1 MDQAKTSVSS
11 SRDGETGMEQVMS
24 DLQALKRLYGLLH
37 RGPADEN
44 LDETSRDLLMKMLD
58 DATQQTLLK
67 QAKMLSGSLMSPV
80 LERKLSIRSD
90 RRTRDAEPPLTL
102 RPLVSPSPSPSI
114 LPGKRSSRL
123 NQQYSTVSSRA
134 GGHFDGHRQA
144 AEVPLLARL
153 ASYRSSRTAVSALT
167 PRHRPSGEQRNSGL
181 SLYRLPV
188 AATSQHGTVTG
199 SNRHADRRDRT
210 RQSSGRGDL
219 SSLEGSS
226 RRRSVSREVSLG
238 RAWLQHGRG
247 TGRHPG
253 AESSS
258 STRRFGRLDSGL
270 SLGMASRRGSERTGR
285 GVAAMSR
292 HGTVTGSNRH
302 AGHRDRTRRTSGRG
316 DQSSSL
322 EGSSSRRRSV
332 SREMSLAPAR
342 LHGRGTPRHVG
353 QEGSS
358 YSTRRFGRLDSGL
371 SLGVASRRGSE
382 RTGRG
387 VASPERSSSSNTMVT
402 IRSRIR
408 HRQDRDLKERCLRR
422 AEEEAEE
429 ENTPRRRGRTNA
441 SISSAG
447 RTSSRMPRRTLKR
460 VDSGSMYIS
469 RSNSSSGAAISYP
482 STSPTASLESSASAS
497 YSPPPVSR
505 RGIAPPL
512 SLRGFAPAP
521 PVSLRGIAPPVY
533 APRVSRSM
541 RRRRRQEILERR
553 VGRLRMFKNKIDM
566 VFHHRHDHHHHL
578 GRGLEGPSSKLIPG
592 EHHRKSPWRHL
603 GEMFHR
609 TKRQDK
615 EITSR
620 TVVGGAP
627 ANRRG
632 GGGNMHALFD
642 AMRRH
647 LRGKRRTPAS
657 VKMRRA
663 ANRSRVQ
670 AKKMH
675 WWQRLRKRRGRKDV
689 TAGIPRRRLGL

>member
-11 SRDGETGMEQVMS
+11 SRDGAPEETGMEQVMS

-219 SSLEGSS
+219 SSLEG
-226 RRRSVSREVSLG
+226 
-238 RAWLQHGRG
+238 
-247 TGRHPG
+247 
-253 AESSS
+253 
-258 STRRFGRLDSGL
+258 
-270 SLGMASRRGSERTGR
+270 
-285 GVAAMSR
+285 
-292 HGTVTGSNRH
+292 
-302 AGHRDRTRRTSGRG
+302 
-316 DQSSSL
+316 
-322 EGSSSRRRSV
+322 SSRRRSV

>member
-11 SRDGETGMEQVMS
+11 SRDGAPEETGMEQVMS

-114 LPGKRSSRL
+114 PPGERSSRL

-134 GGHFDGHRQA
+134 GGHFDGHRQT
-144 AEVPLLARL
+144 AEEPLLARL

-219 SSLEGSS
+219 S
-226 RRRSVSREVSLG
+226 
-238 RAWLQHGRG
+238 
-247 TGRHPG
+247 
-253 AESSS
+253 
-258 STRRFGRLDSGL
+258 
-270 SLGMASRRGSERTGR
+270 
-285 GVAAMSR
+285 
-292 HGTVTGSNRH
+292 
-302 AGHRDRTRRTSGRG
+302 
-316 DQSSSL
+316 
-322 EGSSSRRRSV
+322 
-332 SREMSLAPAR
+332 
-342 LHGRGTPRHVG
+342 
-353 QEGSS
+353 
-358 YSTRRFGRLDSGL
+358 
-371 SLGVASRRGSE
+371 
-382 RTGRG
+382 
-387 VASPERSSSSNTMVT
+387 
-402 IRSRIR
+402 
-408 HRQDRDLKERCLRR
+408 
-422 AEEEAEE
+422 
-429 ENTPRRRGRTNA
+429 
-441 SISSAG
+441 
-447 RTSSRMPRRTLKR
+447 
-460 VDSGSMYIS
+460 MYIS
-469 RSNSSSGAAISYP
+469 RSNSSSGAAVSYP

-512 SLRGFAPAP
+512 SLHGFAPAP

-553 VGRLRMFKNKIDM
+553 VGRLRMLKNKIDM

-578 GRGLEGPSSKLIPG
+578 GRGLEGPSSRLIPG

-627 ANRRG
+627 AKRRG

-657 VKMRRA
+657 VKMRGA

>member
-11 SRDGETGMEQVMS
+11 SRDGAPEETGMEQVMS

-226 RRRSVSREVSLG
+226 RRRS
-238 RAWLQHGRG
+238 
-247 TGRHPG
+247 
-253 AESSS
+253 
-258 STRRFGRLDSGL
+258 
-270 SLGMASRRGSERTGR
+270 
-285 GVAAMSR
+285 
-292 HGTVTGSNRH
+292 
-302 AGHRDRTRRTSGRG
+302 
-316 DQSSSL
+316 
-322 EGSSSRRRSV
+322 GSSSRRRSV

-408 HRQDRDLKERCLRR
+408 HRQDRDLKER
-422 AEEEAEE
+422 
-429 ENTPRRRGRTNA
+429 
-441 SISSAG
+441 S
-447 RTSSRMPRRTLKR
+447 
-460 VDSGSMYIS
+460 
-469 RSNSSSGAAISYP
+469 
-482 STSPTASLESSASAS
+482 SLESSASAS

>member
-11 SRDGETGMEQVMS
+11 SRDGEETGMEQVMS

-219 SSLEGSS
+219 SSLEG
-226 RRRSVSREVSLG
+226 
-238 RAWLQHGRG
+238 
-247 TGRHPG
+247 
-253 AESSS
+253 
-258 STRRFGRLDSGL
+258 
-270 SLGMASRRGSERTGR
+270 
-285 GVAAMSR
+285 
-292 HGTVTGSNRH
+292 
-302 AGHRDRTRRTSGRG
+302 
-316 DQSSSL
+316 
-322 EGSSSRRRSV
+322 SSRRRSV

>member
-1 MDQAKTSVSS
+1 MEAPE
-11 SRDGETGMEQVMS
+11 ETGMEQVMS

-114 LPGKRSSRL
+114 PPGERSSRL

-134 GGHFDGHRQA
+134 GGHFDGHRQT
-144 AEVPLLARL
+144 AEEPLLARL

-332 SREMSLAPAR
+332 SREMS
-342 LHGRGTPRHVG
+342 
-353 QEGSS
+353 
-358 YSTRRFGRLDSGL
+358 
-371 SLGVASRRGSE
+371 
-382 RTGRG
+382 
-387 VASPERSSSSNTMVT
+387 
-402 IRSRIR
+402 
-408 HRQDRDLKERCLRR
+408 
-422 AEEEAEE
+422 
-429 ENTPRRRGRTNA
+429 
-441 SISSAG
+441 
-447 RTSSRMPRRTLKR
+447 
-460 VDSGSMYIS
+460 
-469 RSNSSSGAAISYP
+469 NSSSGAAVSYP

-512 SLRGFAPAP
+512 SLHGFAPAP

-553 VGRLRMFKNKIDM
+553 VGRLRMLKNKIDM

-578 GRGLEGPSSKLIPG
+578 GRGLEGPSSRLIPG

-627 ANRRG
+627 AKRRG

-657 VKMRRA
+657 VKMRGA